1 MTMIGAG
8 VALMTALAWAG
19 SSALIKFLTAQI
31 DTVSLNT
38 LRLWIGS
45 IILLAFVFLS
55 GRGDAFMHTPLK
67 PLLFL
72 GASGLIA
79 IAVGDTI
86 YIKSLT
92 FIDVSRAFPIGQCT
106 FPVLTMFVAIFLL
119 EEPFSWFNMLGGF
132 LVLMGLYMVA
142 ILGKRTATSP
152 ASARNDTR
160 GVLLALAA
168 ALAWTAGAIAL
179 KLGVPETDA
188 FIAAAIR
195 ISVSAIALTGLV
207 LCRNRPWALPFNKYG
222 LRNIMMAAATAVL
235 TYGIAAVGYVSAMQ
249 LIGVGKTVLITA
261 VAPIFLL
268 PLSILLLRER
278 PTLHAVIGVAV
289 CVSGV
294 VLVCMV

>member
-1 MTMIGAG
+1 MIGAG
-8 VALMTALAWAG
+8 IALITALAWAG
-19 SSALIKFLTAQI
+19 SSALLKFLTAQI

-55 GRGDAFMHTPLK
+55 GRSDAFIHTPLK
-67 PLLFL
+67 PLLFV

-79 IAVGDTI
+79 IAVGDTL

-106 FPVLTMFVAIFLL
+106 FPVLTMIVAIFLL
-119 EEPFSWFNMLGGF
+119 DESFSWFNTLGGA

-142 ILGKRTATSP
+142 ILGKRTATSS
-152 ASARNDTR
+152 ASAKDDIR

-179 KLGVPETDA
+179 KLGVPEIDA

-195 ISVSAIALTGLV
+195 ISVSAIALTGLG
-207 LCRNRPWALPFNKYG
+207 LFRKRSWAFLFRKDG
-222 LRNIMMAAATAVL
+222 RRNIIMASTTGVL
-235 TYGIAAVGYVSAMQ
+235 TYGIAAVGYIVAMQ
-249 LIGVGKTVLITA
+249 LIGAGKTVLITA
-261 VAPIFLL
+261 AAPIFIL
-268 PLSILLLRER
+268 PISILYLRET
-278 PTLHAVIGVAV
+278 PTLHAIIGVAV

-294 VLVCMV
+294 VLVSMG